1 MQFSNSGYYLR
12 HKGFTLIE
20 TIVGMVVLAISFSV
34 LTTLIYPVAQQS
46 ADQLHQVKAAELA
59 QSVLNEIQNK
69 AFDDKSDMAGGRV
82 RCGENTITCSSKM
95 GPEDGKDNRPDNKEY
110 TRDLFND
117 VDDYNGLKYGSLYEK
132 TNIENSQ
139 GKAYIEDS
147 EGEEIDLYLGYS
159 MRITVCNDASYDGSC
174 PNDISKVAISTAKL
188 ITVTITTPT
197 NFSMSFSTYRAN
209 F

>member
-1 MQFSNSGYYLR
+1 MQFSNSGSYLR

-69 AFDDKSDMAGGRV
+69 AFDENSDMAGGRV
-82 RCGENTITCSSKM
+82 RCGETDADDCSTDM
-95 GPEDGKDNRPDNKEY
+95 GPDTISGVEE
-110 TRDLFND
+110 TRAIFND
-117 VDDYNGLKYGSLYEK
+117 VDDYDGLVYAAGE
-132 TNIENSQ
+132 IENSQ
-139 GKAYIEDS
+139 GVV
-147 EGEEIDLYLGYS
+147 IDLYLGYS
-159 MRITVCNDASYDGSC
+159 MSISVCNDASYDGSC
-174 PNDISKVAISTAKL
+174 PNDISKVATSVAKL

-197 NFSMSFSTYRAN
+197 DFSMSFSTYRAN